1 MRKAINSLGILTSW
15 NLHKCD
21 GHYYIA
27 STHYSYLQYASTH
40 FSNVYLIS
48 SIRNNDNIG
57 DLLPL
62 KDLAN
67 IKVVEL
73 PAVNSYLGAI
83 ANFKSYI
90 KAINSTKRLV
100 DAFYCRVPDPFC
112 WLPKLLSS
120 RPCIMHYVGD
130 TIDATWHNEQ
140 WSLFKKIIMISGY
153 FPDYLST
160 LIASKFSTVYTNG
173 PHIQK
178 KLSKLGIKATSVISS
193 TIRTDELKPLGL
205 FRASIPPTFVYIG
218 YLRYA
223 KGINLLMDLWVELKQ
238 RWPNFLFNLVGDG
251 EMTPQIEAF
260 IEKHD
265 LKDNVICYGYVGDR
279 EKMKSILRESDL
291 FVFPSLSEGSPRVVI
306 EAMAEGTPVVS
317 TPVGSLPSTFVDKE
331 SIRFFDFNDLA
342 SLMNVINDY
351 SSNPTSFDKIRK
363 NAYQLV
369 KNNYTQD
376 SFLSTI
382 YSPIR

>member
-48 SIRNNDNIG
+48 SIRSSDNID

-62 KDLAN
+62 RDLTN
-67 IKVVEL
+67 IVVVEL
-73 PAVNSYLGAI
+73 PAVSSYLGALR
-83 ANFKSYI
+83 NFKSYI
-90 KAINSTKRLV
+90 KAINGTKRFV

-120 RPCIMHYVGD
+120 RPCIMHFVGD

-153 FPDYLST
+153 FPDYLFT

-178 KLSKLGIKATSVISS
+178 KLSKFGIKATSVISS
-193 TIRTDELKPLGL
+193 TIRANELKPLGL

-223 KGINLLMDLWVELKQ
+223 KGINLLMDLWVKLKH

-251 EMTPQIEAF
+251 EMTHEIETF
-260 IEKHD
+260 IEKHN
-265 LKDNVICYGYVGDR
+265 LKNNIVCYGYVGDR
-279 EKMKSILRESDL
+279 DKMKTILRESDL
-291 FVFPSLSEGSPRVVI
+291 FIFPSLSEGSPRVVI

-317 TPVGSLPSTFVDKE
+317 TPVGSLPNTFTDKE
-331 SIRFFDFNDLA
+331 SIRFFNFNDLD
-342 SLMNVINDY
+342 SLMSVINDY
-351 SSNPTSFDKIRK
+351 TSNPTSFDNMRK
-363 NAYQLV
+363 KAYQLV
-369 KNNYTQD
+369 KNKYTQE

-382 YSPIR
+382 YSPKR